1 MDYSVEEKYTLQWE
15 LEVLQRVLP
24 IVGEINQMGV
34 IQK

>member
-1 MDYSVEEKYTLQWE
+1 MDYSVEKKYTLQWE